1 MRRFMKKSFGL
12 AQRIF
17 LGFGLQLL
25 LIVGIYTVAMTQA
38 TEFMENNLVSDM
50 LREELEMSVQ
60 ELDAHEELQLP
71 PSMRIYSDDPRL
83 EPIPEQFNHVPE
95 GFTEFVNDESSFVYR
110 IQSGQYSYILFR
122 DQYDF
127 ERSEQIYNFVIFIC
141 SMIVLALGSFFAW
154 WWVRRRV
161 IKPVQDLSNQVRAI
175 AATRTYQPLQT
186 NFADD
191 EVGELARICDKA
203 LRRFHEALI
212 RERLFTADVSHELR
226 TPLTIIQTSAELLE
240 MDRSGKRPDLIAK
253 ILQGCRSLKDLL
265 NIFVNLARNTAFEA
279 QESDSVHDT
288 LDSVIE
294 YYKPTAEEKKLKLTF
309 KVSAVCPGFYSPVI
323 ISTIAGNLIKNAL
336 LYTKEGEV
344 TVTETE
350 TGFEVSDTGEG
361 IDSSLKDKIFMPHT
375 RGTSDEPGSG
385 MGLSIAKR
393 LCDRFGWKVELLESG
408 VGSHFKVTLSN
419 SKPIQRVD
427 QAINAS
433 SVAEKPN

>member
-1 MRRFMKKSFGL
+1 MKRTFGL

-25 LIVGIYTVAMTQA
+25 LIVGIYAVAMTQS

-60 ELDAHEELQLP
+60 ELNYHEELQLP

-83 EPIPEQFNHVPE
+83 DPIPEQFKKLPE
-95 GFTEFVNDESSFVYR
+95 GFTEIISDDSSFVYR
-110 IQSGQYSYILFR
+110 LQAGPYSYILFR

-127 ERSEQIYNFVIFIC
+127 ERSERIYDFVILLC
-141 SMIVLALGSFFAW
+141 SLIVLVLGAFFAW
-154 WWVRRRV
+154 WWVKRRV
-161 IKPVQDLSNQVRAI
+161 IKPVQDLSDQVRAI
-175 AATRTYQPLQT
+175 AATRTYQPLQM

-203 LRRFHEALI
+203 LKRFHEALL
-212 RERLFTADVSHELR
+212 RERLFTADISHELR

-240 MDRSGKRPDLIAK
+240 MDKSGKRPDLIAK
-253 ILQGCRSLKDLL
+253 ILQGCHSLKDLL

-294 YYKPTAEEKKLKLTF
+294 YYKPRAEEKKLKLNF
-309 KVSAVCPGFYSPVI
+309 KVNAACPGFFSPVI

-344 TVTETE
+344 TVTETA
-350 TGFEVSDTGEG
+350 TGFEVFDTGEG
-361 IDSSLKDKIFMPHT
+361 IDPSLKDKIFMPYT
-375 RGTSDEPGSG
+375 RGSNEEPGSG
-385 MGLSIAKR
+385 MGLSIVKR
-393 LCDRFGWKVELLESG
+393 LCDRFGWGIELIASD
-408 VGSHFKVTLSN
+408 VGSHFKVTL
-419 SKPIQRVD
+419 IG
-427 QAINAS
+427 S
-433 SVAEKPN
+433 SALKRADESVKRPNG

>member
-1 MRRFMKKSFGL
+1 MKRTFGL

-25 LIVGIYTVAMTQA
+25 LIVGIYAVAMTQS

-60 ELDAHEELQLP
+60 ELNYHEELQLP

-83 EPIPEQFNHVPE
+83 DPIPEQFKKLPE
-95 GFTEFVNDESSFVYR
+95 GFTEIISDDSSFVYR
-110 IQSGQYSYILFR
+110 LQAGPYSYILFR

-127 ERSEQIYNFVIFIC
+127 ERSERIYDFVILLC
-141 SMIVLALGSFFAW
+141 SLIVLVLGAFFAW
-154 WWVRRRV
+154 WWVKRRV
-161 IKPVQDLSNQVRAI
+161 IKPVQDLSDQVRAI
-175 AATRTYQPLQT
+175 AATRTYQPLQM

-203 LRRFHEALI
+203 LKRFHEALL
-212 RERLFTADVSHELR
+212 RERLFTADISHELR

-240 MDRSGKRPDLIAK
+240 MDKSGKRPDLIAK
-253 ILQGCRSLKDLL
+253 ILQGCHSLKDLL

-288 LDSVIE
+288 QDSVIE
-294 YYKPTAEEKKLKLTF
+294 YYKPRAEEKKLKLNF
-309 KVSAVCPGFYSPVI
+309 KVNAACPGFFSPVI

-344 TVTETE
+344 TVTETA
-350 TGFEVSDTGEG
+350 TGFEVFDTGEG
-361 IDSSLKDKIFMPHT
+361 IDPSLKDKIFMPYT
-375 RGTSDEPGSG
+375 RGSNEEPGSG
-385 MGLSIAKR
+385 MGLSIVKR
-393 LCDRFGWKVELLESG
+393 LCDRFGWGIELIASD
-408 VGSHFKVTLSN
+408 VGSHFKVTL
-419 SKPIQRVD
+419 IG
-427 QAINAS
+427 S
-433 SVAEKPN
+433 SALKRADESVKRPNG

>member
-1 MRRFMKKSFGL
+1 MKKSFGL

-25 LIVGIYTVAMTQA
+25 LIVGVYTVAMTQA

-71 PSMRIYSDDPRL
+71 PSMRLYSDDPRL
-83 EPIPEQFNHVPE
+83 EPIPVQFKNVPE
-95 GFTEFVNDESSFVYR
+95 GFTEFVNEESSFVYR
-110 IQSGQYSYILFR
+110 IQVGDYSYILFR

-127 ERSEQIYNFVIFIC
+127 ERSEQIYNFVIFLC
-141 SMIVLALGSFFAW
+141 SMIVLALGAFFAW

-161 IKPVQDLSNQVRAI
+161 IKPVQDLSEQVRAI
-175 AATRTYQPLQT
+175 AATRTYQPLQM
-186 NFADD
+186 NFAND

-203 LRRFHEALI
+203 LKRFHEALL
-212 RERLFTADVSHELR
+212 RERLFTADISHELR

-240 MDRSGKRPDLIAK
+240 MDKSGKRPDLIAK
-253 ILQGCRSLKDLL
+253 ILQGCHSLKDLL

-294 YYKPTAEEKKLKLTF
+294 YYKPRAEEKKLKLNF
-309 KVSAVCPGFYSPVI
+309 KVNAACPGFFSPVI

-344 TVTETE
+344 TVTETA

-361 IDSSLKDKIFMPHT
+361 IDPSLKEKIFMPYT
-375 RGTSDEPGSG
+375 RGTNEEPGSG
-385 MGLSIAKR
+385 MGLSIVKR
-393 LCDRFGWKVELLESG
+393 LCDRFGWGIELIASD
-408 VGSHFKVTLSN
+408 VGSHFKVTLIGTSAV
-419 SKPIQRVD
+419 KRAD
-427 QAINAS
+427 E
-433 SVAEKPN
+433 SVKRPTGEAKEG

>member
-1 MRRFMKKSFGL
+1 MKKSFGL

-71 PSMRIYSDDPRL
+71 PSMRLYSDDPRL
-83 EPIPEQFNHVPE
+83 EPIPVQFKNVPE
-95 GFTEFVNDESSFVYR
+95 GFTEFVNEESSFVYR
-110 IQSGQYSYILFR
+110 IQVGDYSYILFR

-127 ERSEQIYNFVIFIC
+127 ERSEQIYNFVIFLC
-141 SMIVLALGSFFAW
+141 SMIVLALGAFFAW

-161 IKPVQDLSNQVRAI
+161 IKPVQDLSEQVRAI
-175 AATRTYQPLQT
+175 AATRTYQPLQM
-186 NFADD
+186 NFAND

-203 LRRFHEALI
+203 LKRFHEALL
-212 RERLFTADVSHELR
+212 RERLFTADISHELR

-240 MDRSGKRPDLIAK
+240 MDKSGKRPDLIAK
-253 ILQGCRSLKDLL
+253 ILQGCHSLKDLL

-294 YYKPTAEEKKLKLTF
+294 YYKPRAEEKKLKLNF
-309 KVSAVCPGFYSPVI
+309 KVNAACPGFFSPVI

-344 TVTETE
+344 TVTETA

-361 IDSSLKDKIFMPHT
+361 IDPSLKEKIFMPYT
-375 RGTSDEPGSG
+375 RGTNEEPGSG
-385 MGLSIAKR
+385 MGLSIVKR
-393 LCDRFGWKVELLESG
+393 LCDRFGWGIELIASD
-408 VGSHFKVTLSN
+408 VGSHFKVTLIGTSAV
-419 SKPIQRVD
+419 KRAD
-427 QAINAS
+427 E
-433 SVAEKPN
+433 SVKRPTGEAKEG

>member
-1 MRRFMKKSFGL
+1 MRQIMKKSFGL

-25 LIVGIYTVAMTQA
+25 LIVGIYAVAMTQS
-38 TEFMENNLVSDM
+38 TDFMENNLVSDM

-60 ELDAHEELQLP
+60 ELNYHEELQLP

-83 EPIPEQFNHVPE
+83 DPIPEQFKKLPE
-95 GFTEFVNDESSFVYR
+95 GFTEIISDDSSFVYR
-110 IQSGQYSYILFR
+110 LQAGPYSYILFR

-127 ERSEQIYNFVIFIC
+127 ERSERIYDFVILLC
-141 SMIVLALGSFFAW
+141 SLIVLVLGAFFAW
-154 WWVRRRV
+154 WWVKRRV
-161 IKPVQDLSNQVRAI
+161 IKPVQDLSDQVRAI
-175 AATRTYQPLQT
+175 AATRTYQPLQM

-203 LRRFHEALI
+203 LKRFHEALL
-212 RERLFTADVSHELR
+212 RERLFTADISHELR

-240 MDRSGKRPDLIAK
+240 MDKSGKRPDLIAK
-253 ILQGCRSLKDLL
+253 ILQGCHSLKDLL

-294 YYKPTAEEKKLKLTF
+294 YYKPRAEEKKLKLNF
-309 KVSAVCPGFYSPVI
+309 KVNAACPGFFSPVI

-344 TVTETE
+344 TVTETA
-350 TGFEVSDTGEG
+350 TGFEVFDTGEG
-361 IDSSLKDKIFMPHT
+361 IDPSLKDKIFMPYT
-375 RGTSDEPGSG
+375 RGSNEEPGSG
-385 MGLSIAKR
+385 MGLSIVKR
-393 LCDRFGWKVELLESG
+393 LCDRFGWGIELIASD
-408 VGSHFKVTLSN
+408 VGSHFKVTL
-419 SKPIQRVD
+419 IG
-427 QAINAS
+427 S
-433 SVAEKPN
+433 SALKRADESVKRPNG

>member
-1 MRRFMKKSFGL
+1 MKKKIGL

-25 LIVGIYTVAMTQA
+25 LIVGMYTVAMTQS

-60 ELDAHEELQLP
+60 ELNYHEELQLP

-83 EPIPEQFNHVPE
+83 DPIPEHFKKLPE
-95 GFTEFVNDESSFVYR
+95 GFTEIISDDSSFVYR
-110 IQSGQYSYILFR
+110 LQAGPYSYILFR

-127 ERSEQIYNFVIFIC
+127 ERSERIYDFVILLC
-141 SMIVLALGSFFAW
+141 SLIVLVLGAFFAW
-154 WWVRRRV
+154 WWVKRRV
-161 IKPVQDLSNQVRAI
+161 IKPVQDLSDQVRAI
-175 AATRTYQPLQT
+175 AATRTYQPLQM

-203 LRRFHEALI
+203 LKRFHEALL
-212 RERLFTADVSHELR
+212 RERLFTADISHELR

-240 MDRSGKRPDLIAK
+240 MDKSGKRPDLIAK
-253 ILQGCRSLKDLL
+253 ILQGCHSLKDLL

-294 YYKPTAEEKKLKLTF
+294 YYKPRAEEKKLKLNF
-309 KVSAVCPGFYSPVI
+309 KVNAACPGFFSPVI

-344 TVTETE
+344 TVTETA
-350 TGFEVSDTGEG
+350 TGFEVFDTGEG
-361 IDSSLKDKIFMPHT
+361 IDPSLKDKIFMPYT
-375 RGTSDEPGSG
+375 RGSNEEPGSG
-385 MGLSIAKR
+385 MGLSIVKR
-393 LCDRFGWKVELLESG
+393 LCDRFGWGIELIASD
-408 VGSHFKVTLSN
+408 VGSHFKVTL
-419 SKPIQRVD
+419 IG
-427 QAINAS
+427 S
-433 SVAEKPN
+433 SALKRADESVKRPNG

>member
-1 MRRFMKKSFGL
+1 MKKSFGL

-71 PSMRIYSDDPRL
+71 PSMRLYSDDPRL
-83 EPIPEQFNHVPE
+83 EPIPVQFKNVPE
-95 GFTEFVNDESSFVYR
+95 GFTEFVNEESSFVYR
-110 IQSGQYSYILFR
+110 IQVGAYSYILFR

-127 ERSEQIYNFVIFIC
+127 ERSEQIYNFVIFLC
-141 SMIVLALGSFFAW
+141 SMIVLALGAFFAW

-161 IKPVQDLSNQVRAI
+161 IKPVQDLSEQVRAI
-175 AATRTYQPLQT
+175 AATRTYQPLQM
-186 NFADD
+186 NFAND

-203 LRRFHEALI
+203 LKRFHEALL
-212 RERLFTADVSHELR
+212 RERLFTADISHELR

-240 MDRSGKRPDLIAK
+240 MDKSGKRPDLIAK
-253 ILQGCRSLKDLL
+253 ILQGCHSLKDLL

-294 YYKPTAEEKKLKLTF
+294 YYKPRAEEKKLKLNF
-309 KVSAVCPGFYSPVI
+309 KVNAACPGFFSPVI

-344 TVTETE
+344 TVTETA
-350 TGFEVSDTGEG
+350 TGFEVLDTGEG
-361 IDSSLKDKIFMPHT
+361 IDPSLKEKIFMPYT
-375 RGTSDEPGSG
+375 RGTNEGPGSG
-385 MGLSIAKR
+385 MGLSIVKR
-393 LCDRFGWKVELLESG
+393 LCDRFGWGIELIASD
-408 VGSHFKVTLSN
+408 VGSHFKVTLIGTSAV
-419 SKPIQRVD
+419 KRAD
-427 QAINAS
+427 E
-433 SVAEKPN
+433 SVKRPTGEAKEG

>member
-1 MRRFMKKSFGL
+1 MKRTFGL

-25 LIVGIYTVAMTQA
+25 LIVGIYAVAMTQS

-60 ELDAHEELQLP
+60 ELNYHEELQLP

-83 EPIPEQFNHVPE
+83 DPIPEQFKKLPE
-95 GFTEFVNDESSFVYR
+95 GFTEIISDDSSFVYR
-110 IQSGQYSYILFR
+110 LQAGPYSYILFR

-127 ERSEQIYNFVIFIC
+127 ERSERIYDFVILLC
-141 SMIVLALGSFFAW
+141 SLIVLVLGAFFAW
-154 WWVRRRV
+154 WWVKRRV
-161 IKPVQDLSNQVRAI
+161 IKPVQDLSDQVRAI
-175 AATRTYQPLQT
+175 AATRTYQPLQM

-203 LRRFHEALI
+203 LKRFHEALI
-212 RERLFTADVSHELR
+212 RERLFTADISHELR

-240 MDRSGKRPDLIAK
+240 MDKSGRRSDLIEK
-253 ILQGCRSLKDLL
+253 IQQGCHSLKDLL

-294 YYKPTAEEKKLKLTF
+294 YYKPRAEEKKLKLNF
-309 KVSAVCPGFYSPVI
+309 KVNAACPGFFSPVI

-344 TVTETE
+344 TVTETA
-350 TGFEVSDTGEG
+350 TGFEVFDTGEG
-361 IDSSLKDKIFMPHT
+361 IDPSLKDKIFMPYT
-375 RGTSDEPGSG
+375 RGSNEEPGSG
-385 MGLSIAKR
+385 MGLSIVKR
-393 LCDRFGWKVELLESG
+393 LCDRFGWGIELIASD
-408 VGSHFKVTLSN
+408 VGSHFKVTL
-419 SKPIQRVD
+419 IG
-427 QAINAS
+427 S
-433 SVAEKPN
+433 SALKRADESVKRPNG

>member
-1 MRRFMKKSFGL
+1 MKKSFGL

-25 LIVGIYTVAMTQA
+25 LIVGIYAVAMTQS

-60 ELDAHEELQLP
+60 ELNYHEELQLP

-83 EPIPEQFNHVPE
+83 DPIPEQFKKLPE
-95 GFTEFVNDESSFVYR
+95 GFTEIISDDSSFVYR
-110 IQSGQYSYILFR
+110 LQAGPYSYILFR

-127 ERSEQIYNFVIFIC
+127 ERSERIYDFVILLC
-141 SMIVLALGSFFAW
+141 SLIVLVLGAFFAW
-154 WWVRRRV
+154 WWVKRRV
-161 IKPVQDLSNQVRAI
+161 IKPVQDLSDQVRAI
-175 AATRTYQPLQT
+175 AATRTYQPLQM

-203 LRRFHEALI
+203 LKRFHEALL
-212 RERLFTADVSHELR
+212 RERLFTADISHELR

-240 MDRSGKRPDLIAK
+240 MDKSGKRPDLIAK
-253 ILQGCRSLKDLL
+253 ILQGCHSLKDLL

-294 YYKPTAEEKKLKLTF
+294 YYKPRAEEKKLKLNF
-309 KVSAVCPGFYSPVI
+309 KVNAACPGFFSPVI

-344 TVTETE
+344 TVTETA
-350 TGFEVSDTGEG
+350 TGFEVFDTGQG
-361 IDSSLKDKIFMPHT
+361 IDPSLKDKIFMPYT
-375 RGTSDEPGSG
+375 RGSNEEPGSG
-385 MGLSIAKR
+385 MGLSIVKR
-393 LCDRFGWKVELLESG
+393 LCDRFGWGIELIASD
-408 VGSHFKVTLSN
+408 VGSHFKVTL
-419 SKPIQRVD
+419 IG
-427 QAINAS
+427 S
-433 SVAEKPN
+433 SALKRADESVKRPNG

>member
-1 MRRFMKKSFGL
+1 MKKSFGL

-25 LIVGIYTVAMTQA
+25 LIVGIYAVAMTQS

-60 ELDAHEELQLP
+60 ELNYHEELQLP

-83 EPIPEQFNHVPE
+83 DPIPEQFKKLPE
-95 GFTEFVNDESSFVYR
+95 GFTEIISDDSSFVYR
-110 IQSGQYSYILFR
+110 LQAGPYSYILFR

-127 ERSEQIYNFVIFIC
+127 ERSERIYDFVILLC
-141 SMIVLALGSFFAW
+141 SLIVLVLGAFFAW
-154 WWVRRRV
+154 WWVKRRV
-161 IKPVQDLSNQVRAI
+161 IKPVQDLSDQVRAI
-175 AATRTYQPLQT
+175 AATRTYQPLQM

-203 LRRFHEALI
+203 LKRFHEALI
-212 RERLFTADVSHELR
+212 RERLFTADISHELR

-240 MDRSGKRPDLIAK
+240 MDKSGRRSDLIEK
-253 ILQGCRSLKDLL
+253 IQQGCHSLKDLL

-288 LDSVIE
+288 LDSVIA
-294 YYKPTAEEKKLKLTF
+294 YYKPMAEEKKLKLNF
-309 KVSAVCPGFYSPVI
+309 KVKETCPGFYSPVI

-344 TVTETE
+344 TVTETA
-350 TGFEVSDTGEG
+350 TGFEISDTGEG
-361 IDSSLKDKIFMPHT
+361 IDA
-375 RGTSDEPGSG
+375 EPGSG
-385 MGLSIAKR
+385 MGLSIVKR
-393 LCDRFGWKVELLESG
+393 LCDRFGWEIHLLESSE
-408 VGSHFKVTLSN
+408 GSHFRVILTQSKQIERLDQSINKGANKV
-419 SKPIQRVD
+419 
-427 QAINAS
+427 
-433 SVAEKPN
+433 VARRS

>member
-1 MRRFMKKSFGL
+1 MKKSFGL

-71 PSMRIYSDDPRL
+71 PSMRLYSDDPRL
-83 EPIPEQFNHVPE
+83 EPIPVQFKNVPE
-95 GFTEFVNDESSFVYR
+95 GFTEFVNEESSFVYR
-110 IQSGQYSYILFR
+110 IQVGAYSYILFR

-127 ERSEQIYNFVIFIC
+127 ERSEQIYNFVIFLC
-141 SMIVLALGSFFAW
+141 SMIVLALGAFFAW

-161 IKPVQDLSNQVRAI
+161 IKPVQDLSEQVRAI
-175 AATRTYQPLQT
+175 AATRTYQPLQI
-186 NFADD
+186 NFAND

-203 LRRFHEALI
+203 LKRFHEALL
-212 RERLFTADVSHELR
+212 RERLFTADISHELR

-240 MDRSGKRPDLIAK
+240 MDKSGKRPDLIAK
-253 ILQGCRSLKDLL
+253 ILQGCHSLKDLL

-294 YYKPTAEEKKLKLTF
+294 YYKPRAEEKKLKLNF
-309 KVSAVCPGFYSPVI
+309 KVNAACPGFFSPVI

-344 TVTETE
+344 TVTETA

-361 IDSSLKDKIFMPHT
+361 IDPSLKEKIFMPYT
-375 RGTSDEPGSG
+375 RGTNEEPGSG
-385 MGLSIAKR
+385 MGLSIVKR
-393 LCDRFGWKVELLESG
+393 LCDRFGWGIELIASD
-408 VGSHFKVTLSN
+408 VGSHFKVTLIGTSAV
-419 SKPIQRVD
+419 KRAD
-427 QAINAS
+427 E
-433 SVAEKPN
+433 SVKRPTGEAKEG

>member
-1 MRRFMKKSFGL
+1 MKKSFGL

-71 PSMRIYSDDPRL
+71 PSMRLYSDDPRL
-83 EPIPEQFNHVPE
+83 EPIPVQFKNVPE
-95 GFTEFVNDESSFVYR
+95 GFTEFVNEESSFVYR
-110 IQSGQYSYILFR
+110 IQVGAYSYILFR

-127 ERSEQIYNFVIFIC
+127 ERSEQIYNFVIFLC
-141 SMIVLALGSFFAW
+141 SMIVLALGAFFAW

-161 IKPVQDLSNQVRAI
+161 IKPVQDLSEQVRAI
-175 AATRTYQPLQT
+175 AATRTYQPLQM
-186 NFADD
+186 NFAND

-203 LRRFHEALI
+203 LKRFHEALL
-212 RERLFTADVSHELR
+212 RERLFTADISHELR

-240 MDRSGKRPDLIAK
+240 MDKSGKRPDLIAK
-253 ILQGCRSLKDLL
+253 ILQGCHSLKDLL

-294 YYKPTAEEKKLKLTF
+294 YYKPRAEEKKLKLNF
-309 KVSAVCPGFYSPVI
+309 KVNAACPGFFSPVI

-344 TVTETE
+344 TVTETA

-361 IDSSLKDKIFMPHT
+361 IDPSLKEKIFMPYT
-375 RGTSDEPGSG
+375 RGTNEGPGSG
-385 MGLSIAKR
+385 MGLSIVKR
-393 LCDRFGWKVELLESG
+393 LCDRFGWGIELIASD
-408 VGSHFKVTLSN
+408 VGSHFKVTLIGTSAV
-419 SKPIQRVD
+419 KRAD
-427 QAINAS
+427 E
-433 SVAEKPN
+433 SVKRPTGEAKEG

>member
-1 MRRFMKKSFGL
+1 MKKSFGL

-71 PSMRIYSDDPRL
+71 PSMRLYSDDPRL
-83 EPIPEQFNHVPE
+83 EPIPVQFKNVPE
-95 GFTEFVNDESSFVYR
+95 GFTEFVNEESSFVYR
-110 IQSGQYSYILFR
+110 IQVGAYSYILFR

-127 ERSEQIYNFVIFIC
+127 ERSEQIYNFVIFLC
-141 SMIVLALGSFFAW
+141 SMIVLALGAFFAW

-161 IKPVQDLSNQVRAI
+161 IKPVQDLSEQVRAI
-175 AATRTYQPLQT
+175 AATRTYQPLQM
-186 NFADD
+186 NFAND

-203 LRRFHEALI
+203 LKRFHEALL
-212 RERLFTADVSHELR
+212 RERLFTADISHELR

-240 MDRSGKRPDLIAK
+240 MDKSGKRPDLIAK
-253 ILQGCRSLKDLL
+253 ILQGCHSLKDLL

-294 YYKPTAEEKKLKLTF
+294 YYKPRAEEKKLKLNF
-309 KVSAVCPGFYSPVI
+309 KVNAACPGFFSPVI

-344 TVTETE
+344 TVTETA

-361 IDSSLKDKIFMPHT
+361 IEPSLKEKIFMPYT
-375 RGTSDEPGSG
+375 RGTNEEPGSG
-385 MGLSIAKR
+385 MGLSIVKR
-393 LCDRFGWKVELLESG
+393 LCDRFGWGIELIASD
-408 VGSHFKVTLSN
+408 VGSHFKVTLIGTSAV
-419 SKPIQRVD
+419 KRAD
-427 QAINAS
+427 E
-433 SVAEKPN
+433 SVKRPTGEAKEG

>member
-1 MRRFMKKSFGL
+1 MKKSFGL

-25 LIVGIYTVAMTQA
+25 LIVGIYAVAMTQS

-60 ELDAHEELQLP
+60 ELNYHEELQLP

-83 EPIPEQFNHVPE
+83 DPIPEQFKKLPE
-95 GFTEFVNDESSFVYR
+95 GFTEIISDDSSFVYR
-110 IQSGQYSYILFR
+110 LQAGPYSYILFR

-127 ERSEQIYNFVIFIC
+127 ERSERIYDFVILLC
-141 SMIVLALGSFFAW
+141 SLIVLVLGAFFAW
-154 WWVRRRV
+154 WWVKRRV
-161 IKPVQDLSNQVRAI
+161 IKPVQDLSDQVRTI
-175 AATRTYQPLQT
+175 AATRTYQPLQM

-203 LRRFHEALI
+203 LKRFHEALL
-212 RERLFTADVSHELR
+212 RERLFTADISHELR

-240 MDRSGKRPDLIAK
+240 MDKSGKRPDLIAK
-253 ILQGCRSLKDLL
+253 ILQGCHSLKDLL

-294 YYKPTAEEKKLKLTF
+294 YYKPRAEEKKLKLNF
-309 KVSAVCPGFYSPVI
+309 KVNAACPGFFSPVI

-344 TVTETE
+344 TVTETA
-350 TGFEVSDTGEG
+350 TGFEVFDTGEG
-361 IDSSLKDKIFMPHT
+361 IDPSLKDKIFMPYT
-375 RGTSDEPGSG
+375 RGSNEEPGSG
-385 MGLSIAKR
+385 MGLSIVKR
-393 LCDRFGWKVELLESG
+393 LCDRFGWGIELIASD
-408 VGSHFKVTLSN
+408 VGSHFKVTL
-419 SKPIQRVD
+419 IG
-427 QAINAS
+427 S
-433 SVAEKPN
+433 SALKRADESVKRPNG

>member
-1 MRRFMKKSFGL
+1 MKKSFGL

-25 LIVGIYTVAMTQA
+25 LIVGIYAVAMTQS

-60 ELDAHEELQLP
+60 ELNYHEELQLP

-83 EPIPEQFNHVPE
+83 DPIPEQFKKLPE
-95 GFTEFVNDESSFVYR
+95 GFTEIISDDSSFVYR
-110 IQSGQYSYILFR
+110 LQAGPYSYILFR

-127 ERSEQIYNFVIFIC
+127 ERSERIYDFVILLC
-141 SMIVLALGSFFAW
+141 SLIVLVLGAFFAW
-154 WWVRRRV
+154 WWVKRRV
-161 IKPVQDLSNQVRAI
+161 IKPVQDLSDQVRAI
-175 AATRTYQPLQT
+175 AATRTYQPLQM

-203 LRRFHEALI
+203 LKRFHEALL
-212 RERLFTADVSHELR
+212 RERLFTADISHELR

-240 MDRSGKRPDLIAK
+240 MDKSGKRPDLIAK
-253 ILQGCRSLKDLL
+253 ILQGCHSLKDLL

-294 YYKPTAEEKKLKLTF
+294 YYKPRAEEKKLKLNF
-309 KVSAVCPGFYSPVI
+309 KVNAACPGFFSPVI

-344 TVTETE
+344 TVTETA
-350 TGFEVSDTGEG
+350 TGFEVFDTGEG
-361 IDSSLKDKIFMPHT
+361 IDPSLKDKIFMPYT
-375 RGTSDEPGSG
+375 RGSNEEPGSG
-385 MGLSIAKR
+385 MGLSIVKR
-393 LCDRFGWKVELLESG
+393 LCDRFGWGIELIASD
-408 VGSHFKVTLSN
+408 VGSHFKVTL
-419 SKPIQRVD
+419 IG
-427 QAINAS
+427 S
-433 SVAEKPN
+433 SALKRADESVKRPNG

>member
-1 MRRFMKKSFGL
+1 MKKKIGL

-71 PSMRIYSDDPRL
+71 PSMRLYSDDPRL
-83 EPIPEQFNHVPE
+83 EPIPAQFKNVPE

-110 IQSGQYSYILFR
+110 IQVGAYSYILFR

-127 ERSEQIYNFVIFIC
+127 ERSEQIYNLVIFLC

-161 IKPVQDLSNQVRAI
+161 IKPVQDLSEQVRSI
-175 AATRTYQPLQT
+175 AATRTYQPLQM

-203 LRRFHEALI
+203 LKRFHEALL
-212 RERLFTADVSHELR
+212 RERLFTADISHELR

-240 MDRSGKRPDLIAK
+240 MDKSGKRPDLIAK
-253 ILQGCRSLKDLL
+253 ILQGCHSLKDLL

-294 YYKPTAEEKKLKLTF
+294 YYKPQAEEKKLKLNF
-309 KVSAVCPGFYSPVI
+309 KVDTACPGFYSPVI

-344 TVTETE
+344 TVTETA

-361 IDSSLKDKIFMPHT
+361 IDPSLKDKIFKPHT
-375 RGTSDEPGSG
+375 RGTNKEPGSG
-385 MGLSIAKR
+385 MGLSIVKR
-393 LCDRFGWKVELLESG
+393 LCDRFGWGIELIASDM
-408 VGSHFKVTLSN
+408 GSHFKVTLIGTSAV
-419 SKPIQRVD
+419 KRAD
-427 QAINAS
+427 E
-433 SVAEKPN
+433 SVKTPNGEAKES

>member
-1 MRRFMKKSFGL
+1 MKKSFGL

-71 PSMRIYSDDPRL
+71 PSMRLYSDDPRL
-83 EPIPEQFNHVPE
+83 EPIPVQFKNVPE
-95 GFTEFVNDESSFVYR
+95 GFTEFVNEESSFVYR
-110 IQSGQYSYILFR
+110 IQVGAYSYILFR

-127 ERSEQIYNFVIFIC
+127 ERSEQIYNFVIFLC
-141 SMIVLALGSFFAW
+141 SMIVLALGAFFAW

-161 IKPVQDLSNQVRAI
+161 IKPVQDLSEQVRAI
-175 AATRTYQPLQT
+175 AATRTYQPLQM
-186 NFADD
+186 NFAND

-203 LRRFHEALI
+203 LKRFHEALL
-212 RERLFTADVSHELR
+212 RERLFTADISHELR

-240 MDRSGKRPDLIAK
+240 MDKSGKRPDLIAK
-253 ILQGCRSLKDLL
+253 ILQGCHSLKDLL

-294 YYKPTAEEKKLKLTF
+294 YYKPRAEEKKLKLNF
-309 KVSAVCPGFYSPVI
+309 KVNAACPGFFSPVI

-344 TVTETE
+344 TVTETA

-361 IDSSLKDKIFMPHT
+361 IDPSLKEKIFMPYT
-375 RGTSDEPGSG
+375 RGTNEEPGSG
-385 MGLSIAKR
+385 MGLSIVKR
-393 LCDRFGWKVELLESG
+393 LCDRFGWGIELIASD
-408 VGSHFKVTLSN
+408 VGSHFKVTLIGTSAV
-419 SKPIQRVD
+419 KRAD
-427 QAINAS
+427 E
-433 SVAEKPN
+433 SVKRPTGEAKEG

>member
-1 MRRFMKKSFGL
+1 MKKSFGL

-25 LIVGIYTVAMTQA
+25 LIVGIYAVAMTQS

-60 ELDAHEELQLP
+60 ELNYHEELQLP

-83 EPIPEQFNHVPE
+83 DPIPEQFKKLPE
-95 GFTEFVNDESSFVYR
+95 GFTEIISDDSSFVYR
-110 IQSGQYSYILFR
+110 LQAGPYSYILFR

-127 ERSEQIYNFVIFIC
+127 ERSERIYDFVILLC
-141 SMIVLALGSFFAW
+141 SLIVLVLGAFFAW
-154 WWVRRRV
+154 WWVKRRV
-161 IKPVQDLSNQVRAI
+161 IKPVQDLSDQVHAI
-175 AATRTYQPLQT
+175 AATRTYQPLQM

-203 LRRFHEALI
+203 LKRFHEALL
-212 RERLFTADVSHELR
+212 RERLFTADISHELR

-240 MDRSGKRPDLIAK
+240 MDKSGKRPDLIAK
-253 ILQGCRSLKDLL
+253 ILQGCHSLKDLL

-294 YYKPTAEEKKLKLTF
+294 YYKPRAEEKKLKLNF
-309 KVSAVCPGFYSPVI
+309 KVNAACPGFFSPVI

-344 TVTETE
+344 TVTETA
-350 TGFEVSDTGEG
+350 TGFEVFDTGEG
-361 IDSSLKDKIFMPHT
+361 IDPSLKDKIFMPYT
-375 RGTSDEPGSG
+375 RGSNEEPGSG
-385 MGLSIAKR
+385 MGLSIVKR
-393 LCDRFGWKVELLESG
+393 LCDRFGWGIELIASD
-408 VGSHFKVTLSN
+408 VGSHFKVTL
-419 SKPIQRVD
+419 IG
-427 QAINAS
+427 S
-433 SVAEKPN
+433 SALKRADESVKRPNG

>member
-1 MRRFMKKSFGL
+1 MKKSFGL

-25 LIVGIYTVAMTQA
+25 LIVGIYAVAMTQS
-38 TEFMENNLVSDM
+38 TDFMENNLVSDM

-60 ELDAHEELQLP
+60 ELNYHEELQLP

-83 EPIPEQFNHVPE
+83 DPIPEQFKKLPE
-95 GFTEFVNDESSFVYR
+95 GFTEIISDDSSFVYR
-110 IQSGQYSYILFR
+110 LQAGPYSYILFR

-127 ERSEQIYNFVIFIC
+127 ERSERIYDFVILLC
-141 SMIVLALGSFFAW
+141 SLIVLVLGAFFAW
-154 WWVRRRV
+154 WWVKRRV
-161 IKPVQDLSNQVRAI
+161 IKPVQDLSDQVRAI
-175 AATRTYQPLQT
+175 AATRTYQPLQM

-203 LRRFHEALI
+203 LKRFHEALL
-212 RERLFTADVSHELR
+212 RERLFTADISHELR

-240 MDRSGKRPDLIAK
+240 MDKSGKRPDLIAK
-253 ILQGCRSLKDLL
+253 ILQGCHSLKDLL

-294 YYKPTAEEKKLKLTF
+294 YYKPRAEEKKLKLNF
-309 KVSAVCPGFYSPVI
+309 KVNAACPGFFSPVI

-344 TVTETE
+344 TVTETA
-350 TGFEVSDTGEG
+350 TGFEVFDTGEG
-361 IDSSLKDKIFMPHT
+361 IDPSLKDKIFMPYT
-375 RGTSDEPGSG
+375 RGSNEEPGSG
-385 MGLSIAKR
+385 MGLSIVKR
-393 LCDRFGWKVELLESG
+393 LCDRFGWGIELIASD
-408 VGSHFKVTLSN
+408 VGSHFKVTL
-419 SKPIQRVD
+419 IG
-427 QAINAS
+427 S
-433 SVAEKPN
+433 SALKRADESVKRPNG

>member
-1 MRRFMKKSFGL
+1 MKKSFGL

-25 LIVGIYTVAMTQA
+25 LIVGIYAVAMTQS

-60 ELDAHEELQLP
+60 ELNYHEELQLP

-83 EPIPEQFNHVPE
+83 DPIPEQFKKLPE
-95 GFTEFVNDESSFVYR
+95 GFTEIISDDSSFVYR
-110 IQSGQYSYILFR
+110 LQAGPYSYILFR

-127 ERSEQIYNFVIFIC
+127 ERSERIYDFVILLC
-141 SMIVLALGSFFAW
+141 SLIVLVLGAFFAW
-154 WWVRRRV
+154 WWVKRRV
-161 IKPVQDLSNQVRAI
+161 IKPVQDLSDQVRAI
-175 AATRTYQPLQT
+175 AATRTYQPLQM

-203 LRRFHEALI
+203 LKRFHEALL
-212 RERLFTADVSHELR
+212 RERLFTADISHELR

-240 MDRSGKRPDLIAK
+240 MDKSGKRPDLIAK
-253 ILQGCRSLKDLL
+253 ILQGCHSLKDLL

-294 YYKPTAEEKKLKLTF
+294 YYKPRAEEKKLKLNF
-309 KVSAVCPGFYSPVI
+309 KVNAACPGFFSPVI

-344 TVTETE
+344 TVTETA
-350 TGFEVSDTGEG
+350 TGFEVFDTGEG
-361 IDSSLKDKIFMPHT
+361 IDPSLKDKIFMPYT
-375 RGTSDEPGSG
+375 RGSNEEPGSG
-385 MGLSIAKR
+385 MGLSIVKR
-393 LCDRFGWKVELLESG
+393 LCDRFGWGIELIASD
-408 VGSHFKVTLSN
+408 VGSHFKVTLIGSSALKRADESVKRSN
-419 SKPIQRVD
+419 G
-427 QAINAS
+427 
-433 SVAEKPN
+433 

>member
-1 MRRFMKKSFGL
+1 MKKSFGL

-25 LIVGIYTVAMTQA
+25 LIVGIYAVAMTQS

-60 ELDAHEELQLP
+60 ELNNHEELQLP

-83 EPIPEQFNHVPE
+83 DPIPEQFKKLPE
-95 GFTEFVNDESSFVYR
+95 GFTEIISDDSSFVYR
-110 IQSGQYSYILFR
+110 LQAGPYSYILFR

-127 ERSEQIYNFVIFIC
+127 ERSERIYDFVILLC
-141 SMIVLALGSFFAW
+141 SLIVLVLGAFFAW
-154 WWVRRRV
+154 WWVKRRV
-161 IKPVQDLSNQVRAI
+161 IKPVQDLSDQVRAI
-175 AATRTYQPLQT
+175 AATRNYQPLQM

-203 LRRFHEALI
+203 LKRFHEALL
-212 RERLFTADVSHELR
+212 RERLFTADISHELR

-240 MDRSGKRPDLIAK
+240 MDKNGKRPDLIAK
-253 ILQGCRSLKDLL
+253 ILQGCHSLKDLL

-294 YYKPTAEEKKLKLTF
+294 YYKPRAEEKKLKLNF
-309 KVSAVCPGFYSPVI
+309 KVNAACPGFFSPVI

-344 TVTETE
+344 TVTETA
-350 TGFEVSDTGEG
+350 TGFEVFDTGEG
-361 IDSSLKDKIFMPHT
+361 IDPSLKDKIFMPYT
-375 RGTSDEPGSG
+375 RGSNEEPGSG
-385 MGLSIAKR
+385 MGLSIVKR
-393 LCDRFGWKVELLESG
+393 LCDRFGWGIELIASD
-408 VGSHFKVTLSN
+408 VGSHFKVTL
-419 SKPIQRVD
+419 IG
-427 QAINAS
+427 S
-433 SVAEKPN
+433 SALKRADESVKRPNG

>member
-1 MRRFMKKSFGL
+1 MKRTFGL

-25 LIVGIYTVAMTQA
+25 LIVGIYAVAMTQS

-60 ELDAHEELQLP
+60 ELNYHEELQLP

-83 EPIPEQFNHVPE
+83 DPIPEQFKKLPE
-95 GFTEFVNDESSFVYR
+95 GFTEIISDDSSFVYR
-110 IQSGQYSYILFR
+110 LQAGPYSYILFR

-127 ERSEQIYNFVIFIC
+127 ERSERIYDFVILLC
-141 SMIVLALGSFFAW
+141 SLIVLVLGTFFAW
-154 WWVRRRV
+154 WWVKRRV
-161 IKPVQDLSNQVRAI
+161 IKPVQDLSDQVRAI
-175 AATRTYQPLQT
+175 AATRTYQPLQM

-203 LRRFHEALI
+203 LKRFHEALI
-212 RERLFTADVSHELR
+212 RERLFTADISHELR

-240 MDRSGKRPDLIAK
+240 MDKSGRRSDLIEK
-253 ILQGCRSLKDLL
+253 IQQGCHSLKDLL

-294 YYKPTAEEKKLKLTF
+294 YYKPRAEEKKLKLNF
-309 KVSAVCPGFYSPVI
+309 KVNAACPGFFSPVI

-344 TVTETE
+344 TVTETA
-350 TGFEVSDTGEG
+350 TGFEVFDTGEG
-361 IDSSLKDKIFMPHT
+361 IDPSLKDKIFMPYT
-375 RGTSDEPGSG
+375 RGSNEEPGSG
-385 MGLSIAKR
+385 MGLSIVKR
-393 LCDRFGWKVELLESG
+393 LCDRFGWGIELIASD
-408 VGSHFKVTLSN
+408 VGSHFKVTL
-419 SKPIQRVD
+419 IG
-427 QAINAS
+427 S
-433 SVAEKPN
+433 SALKRADESVKRPNG

>member
-1 MRRFMKKSFGL
+1 MKKSFGL

-71 PSMRIYSDDPRL
+71 PSMRLYSDDPRL
-83 EPIPEQFNHVPE
+83 EPIPVQFKNVPE
-95 GFTEFVNDESSFVYR
+95 GFTEFVNEESSFVYR
-110 IQSGQYSYILFR
+110 IQVGAYSYILFR

-127 ERSEQIYNFVIFIC
+127 ERSEQIYNFVIFLC
-141 SMIVLALGSFFAW
+141 SMIVLALGAFFAW

-161 IKPVQDLSNQVRAI
+161 IKPVQDLSEQVRAI
-175 AATRTYQPLQT
+175 AATRTYQPLQM
-186 NFADD
+186 NFAND

-203 LRRFHEALI
+203 LKRFHEALL
-212 RERLFTADVSHELR
+212 RERLFTADISHELR

-240 MDRSGKRPDLIAK
+240 MDKSGKRPDLIAK
-253 ILQGCRSLKDLL
+253 ILQGCHSLKDLL

-294 YYKPTAEEKKLKLTF
+294 YYKPRAEEKKLKLNF
-309 KVSAVCPGFYSPVI
+309 KVNAACPGFFSPVI

-344 TVTETE
+344 TVTETA

-361 IDSSLKDKIFMPHT
+361 IDPSLKEKIFMPYT
-375 RGTSDEPGSG
+375 RGTNEEPGSG
-385 MGLSIAKR
+385 MGLSIVKR
-393 LCDRFGWKVELLESG
+393 LCDRFGWGIELIASD
-408 VGSHFKVTLSN
+408 VGSHFKVTLIGTSAV
-419 SKPIQRVD
+419 KRAD
-427 QAINAS
+427 E
-433 SVAEKPN
+433 SVERPTGEAKEG

>member
-1 MRRFMKKSFGL
+1 MTCL

-71 PSMRIYSDDPRL
+71 PSMRLYSDDPRL
-83 EPIPEQFNHVPE
+83 EPIPVQFKNVPE
-95 GFTEFVNDESSFVYR
+95 GFTEFVNEESSFVYR
-110 IQSGQYSYILFR
+110 IQVGAYSYILFR

-127 ERSEQIYNFVIFIC
+127 ERSEQIYNFVIFLC
-141 SMIVLALGSFFAW
+141 SMIVLALGAFFAW

-161 IKPVQDLSNQVRAI
+161 IKPVQDLSEQVRAI
-175 AATRTYQPLQT
+175 AATRTYQPLQM
-186 NFADD
+186 NFAND

-203 LRRFHEALI
+203 LKRFHEALL
-212 RERLFTADVSHELR
+212 RERLFTADISHELR

-240 MDRSGKRPDLIAK
+240 MDKSGKRPDLIAK
-253 ILQGCRSLKDLL
+253 ILQGCHSLKDLL

-294 YYKPTAEEKKLKLTF
+294 YYKPRAEEKKLKLNF
-309 KVSAVCPGFYSPVI
+309 KVNAACPGFFSPVI

-344 TVTETE
+344 TVTETA

-361 IDSSLKDKIFMPHT
+361 IDPSLKEKIFMPYT
-375 RGTSDEPGSG
+375 RGTNEEPGSG
-385 MGLSIAKR
+385 MGLSIVKR
-393 LCDRFGWKVELLESG
+393 LCDRFGWGIELIASD
-408 VGSHFKVTLSN
+408 VGSHFKVTLIGTSAV
-419 SKPIQRVD
+419 KRAD
-427 QAINAS
+427 E
-433 SVAEKPN
+433 SVKRPTGEAKEG

>member
-1 MRRFMKKSFGL
+1 MKKSFGL

-25 LIVGIYTVAMTQA
+25 LIVGIYAVAMTQS

-60 ELDAHEELQLP
+60 ELNYHEELQLP

-83 EPIPEQFNHVPE
+83 DPIPEQFKKLPE
-95 GFTEFVNDESSFVYR
+95 GFTEIISDDSSFVYR
-110 IQSGQYSYILFR
+110 LQAGPYSYILFR

-127 ERSEQIYNFVIFIC
+127 ERSERIYDFVILLC
-141 SMIVLALGSFFAW
+141 SLIVLVLGAFFAW
-154 WWVRRRV
+154 WWVKRRV
-161 IKPVQDLSNQVRAI
+161 IKPVQDLSDQVRAI
-175 AATRTYQPLQT
+175 AATRTYQPLQM

-203 LRRFHEALI
+203 LKRFHEALI
-212 RERLFTADVSHELR
+212 RERLFTADISHELR

-240 MDRSGKRPDLIAK
+240 MDKSGKRPDLIAK
-253 ILQGCRSLKDLL
+253 ILQGCHSLKDLL

-294 YYKPTAEEKKLKLTF
+294 YYKPRAEEKKLKLNF
-309 KVSAVCPGFYSPVI
+309 KVNAACPGFFSPVI

-344 TVTETE
+344 TVTETA
-350 TGFEVSDTGEG
+350 TGFEVFDTGQG
-361 IDSSLKDKIFMPHT
+361 IDPSLKDKIFMPYT
-375 RGTSDEPGSG
+375 RGSNEEPGSG
-385 MGLSIAKR
+385 MGLSIVKR
-393 LCDRFGWKVELLESG
+393 LCDRFGWGIELIASD
-408 VGSHFKVTLSN
+408 VGSHFKVTL
-419 SKPIQRVD
+419 IG
-427 QAINAS
+427 S
-433 SVAEKPN
+433 SALKRADESVKRPNG